1 MITDRPHRLTGVS
14 YVGFQRYFV
23 TTCTAF
29 RKTLFNDHA
38 LATEVIQQILQLSR
52 EFEFAVVAYCVM
64 PDHLHL
70 LLQGQSE
77 QADLEPLVKRAK
89 QVTGFA
95 FRRTHDG
102 SLWQP
107 GYHERVLRDDES
119 TLAVARYILENPV
132 RAGLAKALGEWPLA
146 GSDVFWWPDL
156 ITAWEDVSADLMVCT
171 TRAPRQA

>member
-1 MITDRPHRLTGVS
+1 MITNRPRRLQGVS

-29 RKTLFNDHA
+29 RRSVFTDMA
-38 LATEVIQQILQLSR
+38 LATDTIQQILQLAR

-70 LLQGQSE
+70 LLEGQSE
-77 QADLEPLVKRAK
+77 QADLERFVIRVK
-89 QVTGFA
+89 QNTGFA
-95 FRRTHDG
+95 FRRTHNG

-132 RAGLAKALGEWPLA
+132 RAGLAKTLGEWPLA
-146 GSDVFWWPDL
+146 GSDVYSWPEL
-156 ITAWEDVSADLMVCT
+156 MTAWVGVQQT
-171 TRAPRQA
+171 